1 MGIIILTTLS
11 HRYKTVDHY
20 SLLSVQYKDT
30 RHLRLAQRA
39 YHPQGVKMTQQL
51 ISVDLIDKLKRSENK
66 PESWTD
72 SDYEM
77 YLEKYKK
84 FLKLIQKNPGC
95 RIAPTKGIDE
105 MWHTHMLSPRAYQQ
119 DCKELFGGTLDHDGG
134 FGAVEE
140 ERPALGKVF
149 NATAEMWE
157 QEYGEIYAD
166 DPILQMVDCWHDC
179 QGRCWHACSSV
190 SNGGE

>member
-11 HRYKTVDHY
+11 HRYKTLDHY
-20 SLLSVQYKDT
+20 SLLSAQYKDT

-84 FLKLIQKNPGC
+84 FYVANVKMDISIKINLDKL
-95 RIAPTKGIDE
+95 RKG
-105 MWHTHMLSPRAYQQ
+105 S
-119 DCKELFGGTLDHDGG
+119 
-134 FGAVEE
+134 
-140 ERPALGKVF
+140 
-149 NATAEMWE
+149 
-157 QEYGEIYAD
+157 
-166 DPILQMVDCWHDC
+166 
-179 QGRCWHACSSV
+179 
-190 SNGGE
+190 